1 MKTTLNSKWK
11 MKSCEVQSTIILL
24 RSEVLCLSKTHSV
37 AERERKH
44 EDSTGE
50 GWLQFVLNLQL
61 VLLPRSVC
69 TDWHETRASYSG
81 STVWLFQLHWG
92 LMHVTG
98 LYDIP
103 VHEAWYWLDS
113 SVLPEGSI
121 LGCNSRN
128 VIIWENSRTDMFH
141 IPRHTIWFHFFFFFL
156 NAVTFEEEHNST
168 NPQTSMKQSLFPFQL
183 TRSIE
188 KGCVFFF
195 PPCRGLE
202 QGTDIKAWL
211 KSRTWVWILTVG

>member
-61 VLLPRSVC
+61 VLLPRSAC

-141 IPRHTIWFHFFFFFL
+141 IPRHTIWFHFFFFKCSYIWGGTQL
-156 NAVTFEEEHNST
+156 NKPSNFNEAVTI
-168 NPQTSMKQSLFPFQL
+168 
-183 TRSIE
+183 SISAH
-188 KGCVFFF
+188 KKYRKVFCFFFFF
-195 PPCRGLE
+195 PLAE
-202 QGTDIKAWL
+202 A
-211 KSRTWVWILTVG
+211 